1 MMTSWFCGFAWL
13 AAVFCDG
20 GVTPTLTGYIEG
32 EQLFVAPTGSARIV
46 ELLVTRGD
54 TVTAGDPI
62 AQLETTDAD
71 FALQSAQSL
80 LAESQARLDNLT
92 TGKRSEEIAVLEAA
106 RTAAR
111 TELKQTELDLTRARD
126 LVRRG
131 MQSQSA
137 LDSAQ
142 TRQEVASSKV
152 REVEANLKV
161 AGIAARLQE
170 IEAARQV
177 VAARQTEVDRARWLR
192 DERTVV
198 APVAGVI
205 EEIIRYVGEQT
216 SPGAPIATLLSPERK
231 KLRLFVPEQDVSRVH
246 LGDSLQVSCD
256 GCVQGL
262 VATID
267 FVAGEPEFTPPVLYS
282 VANRQRLVV
291 LVEARLEGDAVNLKS
306 GQIVDVTWP
315 SPT

>member
-1 MMTSWFCGFAWL
+1 MMTSWICGLAWL

-20 GVTPTLTGYIEG
+20 GATASLTGYIEG
-32 EQLFVAPTGSARIV
+32 EQLFVAPSGSARIA
-46 ELLVTRGD
+46 ELLVIRGD

-62 AQLETTDAD
+62 ARLETTDAD
-71 FALQSAQSL
+71 FALQSARAL
-80 LAESQARLDNLT
+80 LAESQARLHNLT
-92 TGKRSEEIAVLEAA
+92 TGKRSEEIAVLDAA

-111 TELKQTELDLTRARD
+111 TELKQTELDLTRTRD

-137 LDSAQ
+137 LDNAQ
-142 TRQEVASSKV
+142 TRQEIAHSRVT
-152 REVEANLKV
+152 EIDANLKV

-177 VAARQTEVDRARWLR
+177 VAARQTEVDRAQWQL

-205 EEIIRYVGEQT
+205 EEIIRYVGEQS
-216 SPGAPIATLLSPERK
+216 SPAAPIATLLSPERK
-231 KLRLFVPEQDVSRVH
+231 KLRLFVPERDISRVH

-262 VATID
+262 VVTID

-291 LVEARLEGDAVNLKS
+291 LVEARLEGDAADLKS
-306 GQIVDVTWP
+306 GQIVDVAWP

>member
-1 MMTSWFCGFAWL
+1 MTSWFCGFAWL
-13 AAVFCDG
+13 AAMFCDSG
-20 GVTPTLTGYIEG
+20 AQATLTGYIEG
-32 EQLFVAPTGSARIV
+32 EQLFVAPVGSARIV
-46 ELLVTRGD
+46 ELLVARGD
-54 TVTAGDPI
+54 SVAAGDPI
-62 AQLETTDAD
+62 ARLDSTDAG
-71 FALQSAQSL
+71 FTLASAQAL

-142 TRQEVASSKV
+142 TRQEVAVSRVK
-152 REVEANLKV
+152 EIDANLRV

-177 VAARQTEVDRARWLR
+177 VAQRQTEVDRARWQV

-216 SPGAPIATLLSPERK
+216 SPSAPIATLLSPERK

-291 LVEARLEGDAVNLKS
+291 LVEARLEGTAAALKS

-315 SPT
+315 SET

>member
-1 MMTSWFCGFAWL
+1 ML
-13 AAVFCDG
+13 K
-20 GVTPTLTGYIEG
+20 
-32 EQLFVAPTGSARIV
+32 SARAV
-46 ELLVTRGD
+46 
-54 TVTAGDPI
+54 
-62 AQLETTDAD
+62 
-71 FALQSAQSL
+71 

-126 LVRRG
+126 LVQRG

-142 TRQEVASSKV
+142 TRQQVDVSRVKEID
-152 REVEANLKV
+152 ANLQV

-177 VAARQTEVDRARWLR
+177 VAARQTEVDRAQWQL
-192 DERTVV
+192 DERIVV
-198 APVAGVI
+198 APVASVI
-205 EEIIRYVGEQT
+205 EEIIRYVGEQA

-231 KLRLFVPEQDVSRVH
+231 KLRLFVPEAEASRVD
-246 LGDSLQVSCD
+246 LGDSLRLICD
-256 GCVQGL
+256 GCVHGL
-262 VATID
+262 VAAIY
-267 FVAGEPEFTPPVLYS
+267 FVAGESEFTPPVLYS

-291 LVEARLEGDAVNLKS
+291 LVEARLEGDAINLKS
-306 GQIVDVTWP
+306 GQIVDVAWP
-315 SPT
+315 TAT

>member
-1 MMTSWFCGFAWL
+1 MTTWLCGFAWL
-13 AAVFCDG
+13 AAVFCNG
-20 GVTPTLTGYIEG
+20 GVQSTLTGYIEG
-32 EQLFVAPTGSARIV
+32 EQLFLAPVASARIDQ
-46 ELLVTRGD
+46 LLVTRGD
-54 TVTAGDPI
+54 SVSAGDPI
-62 AQLETTDAD
+62 AHLDTRDARYT
-71 FALQSAQSL
+71 LQAARAL

-111 TELKQTELDLTRARD
+111 TEQKQTELDLSRARD

-131 MQSQSA
+131 MQSQSV

-142 TRQEVASSKV
+142 TRQEVAASRVK
-152 REVEANLKV
+152 EVEANLRV

-177 VAARQTEVDRARWLR
+177 VAARQAEVDRAQWQL

-198 APVAGVI
+198 APAAGVI
-205 EEIIRYVGEQT
+205 EEIIRYAGEQA

-231 KLRLFVPEQDVSRVH
+231 KLRLFVPERDVSTVRI
-246 LGDSLQVSCD
+246 GDSIHLNCD
-256 GCVQGL
+256 GCVLGL

-267 FVAGEPEFTPPVLYS
+267 FIAGEPEFTPPVLYS
-282 VANRQRLVV
+282 VTNRQRLVV
-291 LVEARLEGDAVNLKS
+291 LVEARLEGDATSLKS
-306 GQIVDVTWP
+306 GQIVDIDWP
-315 SPT
+315 AGT

>member
-1 MMTSWFCGFAWL
+1 MTSWFCGFAWL
-13 AAVFCDG
+13 AAMFCDG
-20 GVTPTLTGYIEG
+20 GAQTTLTGYIEG
-32 EQLFVAPTGSARIV
+32 EQLFVAPVDSARIV
-46 ELLVTRGD
+46 ELLVARGD
-54 TVTAGDPI
+54 SVAAGDPI
-62 AQLETTDAD
+62 ARLDSTDAG
-71 FALQSAQSL
+71 FTLASAQAL

-142 TRQEVASSKV
+142 TRQEVAVSRVK
-152 REVEANLKV
+152 EIDANLRV

-177 VAARQTEVDRARWLR
+177 VAARQAEVDLARWQLE
-192 DERTVV
+192 ERTVV

-216 SPGAPIATLLSPERK
+216 SPSAPIATLLSPERK
-231 KLRLFVPEQDVSRVH
+231 KLRLFVPEPDVARVH
-246 LGDSLQVSCD
+246 LGDLLQVSCD

-291 LVEARLEGDAVNLKS
+291 LVEARLEGTAAALKS
-306 GQIVDVTWP
+306 GQIVDVIWP
-315 SPT
+315 SET